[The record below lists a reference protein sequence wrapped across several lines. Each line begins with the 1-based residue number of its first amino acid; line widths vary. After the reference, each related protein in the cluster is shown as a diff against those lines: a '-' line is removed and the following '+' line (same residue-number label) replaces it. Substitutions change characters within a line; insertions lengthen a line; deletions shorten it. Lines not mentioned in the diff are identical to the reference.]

1 MNDQPNPRMIM
12 RGGMMLPED
21 MVRSN
26 TPFIPT
32 REQQNQTATSA
43 KVGAKPLSQRMSE
56 AYDRMK
62 NNEKKESNKIS
73 RKDTVLL
80 GKLVLEIEQV
90 KNNLNSIEN
99 EFRSTFR
106 KKAELDKKENELLKE
121 EKERLTILGASFRGF
136 RRRIGAITALLAGKQ
151 FLEGDLQGGFQNT
164 AIALTSFLPDII
176 RIVSGVVLGRMLLG
190 GRGMGAARGVATGG
204 GRGGLLP
211 MLLAGGGLLT
221 AGTALG
227 SRGSGDQRRM
237 ELTRRQAIPQL
248 LSRNDVRRFRASS
261 ARFDSILS
269 GMDDKKDLDI
279 NTRTAL
285 EVGDKIKEPKG
296 FVETAKDYGG
306 KVTNFF
312 KGDNPIDMTEKA
324 LEQYGYN
331 KDDFKLV
338 PQPDGTFKVLP
349 NTDGTESSSNNIEED
364 TIENIDP
371 KEKNTVPEGAFGIG
385 SKKTDDFTE
394 NEKSRN
400 FADIFGKDKLINL
413 LPYDEIGIVNNNNF
427 FTTEGDEIGIVN
439 SNNILTTE
447 GGESKNNI
455 ITIGSED
462 KQVSTGNDTPTTNS
476 NVHVKSTFSDNSKIS
491 YILEYGAGAVV

>member
-1 MNDQPNPRMIM
+1 MDDQPNPRMIM

-26 TPFIPT
+26 TPFIPS
-32 REQQNQTATSA
+32 REQQNQTTTSS
-43 KVGAKPLSQRMSE
+43 KVGVKPLSQRMSA

-62 NNEKKESNKIS
+62 SNEKESKKIS
-73 RKDTVLL
+73 SKDTVML

-106 KKAELDKKENELLKE
+106 KKAELDKEENELLEE

-136 RRRIGAITALLAGKQ
+136 RRRLGAITALLAGKQ

-211 MLLAGGGLLT
+211 MLLAGGGLLA

-227 SRGSGDQRRM
+227 SRGGGDQRRL

-261 ARFDSILS
+261 TRFDNILT
-269 GMDDKKDLDI
+269 GMDDKNDLQI
-279 NTRTAL
+279 NPRTAV
-285 EVGDKIKEPKG
+285 EVEDKIVEPKG
-296 FVETAKDYGG
+296 FIDTAKDFGG
-306 KVTNFF
+306 NIINFF
-312 KGDNPIDMTEKA
+312 KGENNPVEDPEETEEETIRQVSGNRDNRPDMI
-324 LEQYGYN
+324 GGV
-331 KDDFKLV
+331 D
-338 PQPDGTFKVLP
+338 
-349 NTDGTESSSNNIEED
+349 IREEF
-364 TIENIDP
+364 
-371 KEKNTVPEGAFGIG
+371 V
-385 SKKTDDFTE
+385 
-394 NEKSRN
+394 
-400 FADIFGKDKLINL
+400 DIFGPNALLKLPPEEEIDLSLAVSEN
-413 LPYDEIGIVNNNNF
+413 DEEEGGENNNN
-427 FTTEGDEIGIVN
+427 IV
-439 SNNILTTE
+439 
-447 GGESKNNI
+447 
-455 ITIGSED
+455 TIGGED
-462 KQVSTGNDTPTTNS
+462 KQVSTGTDTPPTN
-476 NVHVKSTFSDNSKIS
+476 NEVNVKSTFSDNSKIS

>member
-1 MNDQPNPRMIM
+1 MDDQPNPRMIM

-26 TPFIPT
+26 TPFIPS
-32 REQQNQTATSA
+32 REQQNQTTTSS
-43 KVGAKPLSQRMSE
+43 KVGVKPLSQRMSA

-62 NNEKKESNKIS
+62 SNEKESKKIS
-73 RKDTVLL
+73 SKDTVML

-106 KKAELDKKENELLKE
+106 KKAELDKEENELLEE

-136 RRRIGAITALLAGKQ
+136 RRRLGAITALLAGKQ

-211 MLLAGGGLLT
+211 MLLAGGGLLA

-227 SRGSGDQRRM
+227 SRGSGDQRRL

-261 ARFDSILS
+261 TRFDNILS
-269 GMDDKKDLDI
+269 GMDDKNDI
-279 NTRTAL
+279 QINPRTAV
-285 EVGDKIKEPKG
+285 EVEDKIVEPKG
-296 FVETAKDYGG
+296 FIDTAKDFGG
-306 KVTNFF
+306 NIINFF
-312 KGDNPIDMTEKA
+312 KGENNPVEDPEETEEETIRQVSGNRDNR
-324 LEQYGYN
+324 
-331 KDDFKLV
+331 
-338 PQPDGTFKVLP
+338 PDIIGGV
-349 NTDGTESSSNNIEED
+349 DIREEF
-364 TIENIDP
+364 
-371 KEKNTVPEGAFGIG
+371 V
-385 SKKTDDFTE
+385 
-394 NEKSRN
+394 
-400 FADIFGKDKLINL
+400 DIFGPNALLKLPPEEEIDLSLAVSEN
-413 LPYDEIGIVNNNNF
+413 DE
-427 FTTEGDEIGIVN
+427 EE
-439 SNNILTTE
+439 E
-447 GGESKNNI
+447 GGEINNNI
-455 ITIGSED
+455 VTIGGED
-462 KQVSTGNDTPTTNS
+462 KQVSTGTDTPPTN
-476 NVHVKSTFSDNSKIS
+476 NEVNVKSTFSDNSKIS

>member
-1 MNDQPNPRMIM
+1 MDDQPNPRMIM

-43 KVGAKPLSQRMSE
+43 KVGVKPLSQRMSE

-106 KKAELDKKENELLKE
+106 KKAELDKEENELLEE

-136 RRRIGAITALLAGKQ
+136 RRRLGAITALLAGKQ

-176 RIVSGVVLGRMLLG
+176 RIVSGVVSGRMLLG

-211 MLLAGGGLLT
+211 MLLAGGGLLA
-221 AGTALG
+221 AGTVLG

-261 ARFDSILS
+261 ARFDDILTGIS
-269 GMDDKKDLDI
+269 DKKNIRINPLVGNDVVDDI
-279 NTRTAL
+279 
-285 EVGDKIKEPKG
+285 EEPKG
-296 FVETAKDYGG
+296 FVDQMSDLGG
-306 KVTNFF
+306 GISNFF
-312 KGDNPIDMTEKA
+312 GGDDE
-324 LEQYGYN
+324 E
-331 KDDFKLV
+331 
-338 PQPDGTFKVLP
+338 
-349 NTDGTESSSNNIEED
+349 IEEED
-364 TIENIDP
+364 SIENIDP
-371 KEKNTVPEGAFGIG
+371 KEKNNIFSME
-385 SKKTDDFTE
+385 DYE
-394 NEKSRN
+394 NEMKSD

-413 LPYDEIGIVNNNNF
+413 LPD
-427 FTTEGDEIGIVN
+427 DEIGIVN

>member
-1 MNDQPNPRMIM
+1 MDDQPNPRMIM

-26 TPFIPT
+26 TPFIPS
-32 REQQNQTATSA
+32 REQQNQTTTSS
-43 KVGAKPLSQRMSE
+43 KVGVKPLSQRMSA

-62 NNEKKESNKIS
+62 SNEKESKKIS
-73 RKDTVLL
+73 SKDTVML

-106 KKAELDKKENELLKE
+106 KKAELDKEENELLEE

-136 RRRIGAITALLAGKQ
+136 RRRLGAITALLAGKQ

-211 MLLAGGGLLT
+211 MLLAGGGLLA

-227 SRGSGDQRRM
+227 SRGSGDQRRL

-261 ARFDSILS
+261 TRFDNILS
-269 GMDDKKDLDI
+269 GMDDKNDI
-279 NTRTAL
+279 QINPRTAV
-285 EVGDKIKEPKG
+285 EVEDKIVEPKG
-296 FVETAKDYGG
+296 FIDTAKDFGG
-306 KVTNFF
+306 NIINFF
-312 KGDNPIDMTEKA
+312 KGENNPVEDPEETEEETIRQVSGNRDNRPDMI
-324 LEQYGYN
+324 GGV
-331 KDDFKLV
+331 D
-338 PQPDGTFKVLP
+338 
-349 NTDGTESSSNNIEED
+349 IREEF
-364 TIENIDP
+364 
-371 KEKNTVPEGAFGIG
+371 V
-385 SKKTDDFTE
+385 
-394 NEKSRN
+394 
-400 FADIFGKDKLINL
+400 DIFGPNALLKLPPEEEIDLSLAVSEN
-413 LPYDEIGIVNNNNF
+413 DE
-427 FTTEGDEIGIVN
+427 E
-439 SNNILTTE
+439 E
-447 GGESKNNI
+447 GGEINNNI
-455 ITIGSED
+455 VTIGGED
-462 KQVSTGNDTPTTNS
+462 KQVSTGTDTPPTN
-476 NVHVKSTFSDNSKIS
+476 NEVNVKSTFSDNSKIS

>member
-1 MNDQPNPRMIM
+1 MDDQPNPRMIM

-43 KVGAKPLSQRMSE
+43 KVGVRPLSQRMSE

-62 NNEKKESNKIS
+62 NNEKESNNIS
-73 RKDTVLL
+73 RKDTVML

-106 KKAELDKKENELLKE
+106 KKAELDKEENELLEE

-136 RRRIGAITALLAGKQ
+136 RRRLGAITALLAGKQ

-211 MLLAGGGLLT
+211 MLLAGGGLLA

-227 SRGSGDQRRM
+227 SRGSGDQRRL

-261 ARFDSILS
+261 ARFDDILTGIS
-269 GMDDKKDLDI
+269 DKKNIRINPLVGNDVVDDI
-279 NTRTAL
+279 
-285 EVGDKIKEPKG
+285 EEPKG
-296 FVETAKDYGG
+296 FVDQLSDLGG
-306 KVTNFF
+306 GISNFF
-312 KGDNPIDMTEKA
+312 GGDDEDIEK
-324 LEQYGYN
+324 
-331 KDDFKLV
+331 
-338 PQPDGTFKVLP
+338 
-349 NTDGTESSSNNIEED
+349 ED
-364 TIENIDP
+364 SIENIDP
-371 KEKNTVPEGAFGIG
+371 KEKNNIFSME
-385 SKKTDDFTE
+385 DYE
-394 NEKSRN
+394 NEMKSD

-413 LPYDEIGIVNNNNF
+413 LPDDEIGI
-427 FTTEGDEIGIVN
+427 IN

-447 GGESKNNI
+447 GGDSTNNI

-462 KQVSTGNDTPTTNS
+462 KQVSTGTDTPPTNS

>member
-1 MNDQPNPRMIM
+1 MDDQPNPRMIM

-32 REQQNQTATSA
+32 REQQNQTTTSA
-43 KVGAKPLSQRMSE
+43 KVGVRPLSQRMSE

-62 NNEKKESNKIS
+62 NNEKESNNIS
-73 RKDTVLL
+73 RKDTVML

-106 KKAELDKKENELLKE
+106 KKAELDKEENELLEE

-136 RRRIGAITALLAGKQ
+136 RRRLGSITALLAGKQ

-211 MLLAGGGLLT
+211 MLLAGGGLLA

-248 LSRNDVRRFRASS
+248 LSRNDVKRFRASS
-261 ARFDSILS
+261 ARFDDILTGIS
-269 GMDDKKDLDI
+269 DKKNIRINPLVGNDVVDDI
-279 NTRTAL
+279 
-285 EVGDKIKEPKG
+285 EEPKG
-296 FVETAKDYGG
+296 FVDVVSDLGG
-306 KVTNFF
+306 GISNFF
-312 KGDNPIDMTEKA
+312 GGDDE
-324 LEQYGYN
+324 E
-331 KDDFKLV
+331 
-338 PQPDGTFKVLP
+338 
-349 NTDGTESSSNNIEED
+349 IEED
-364 TIENIDP
+364 SIENIDP
-371 KEKNTVPEGAFGIG
+371 KEKNNIFSME
-385 SKKTDDFTE
+385 DYE
-394 NEKSRN
+394 NEMKSD

-413 LPYDEIGIVNNNNF
+413 LPDDEIGI
-427 FTTEGDEIGIVN
+427 IN

-447 GGESKNNI
+447 GGDSTNNI

-462 KQVSTGNDTPTTNS
+462 KQVSTGTDTPPTNS

>member
-1 MNDQPNPRMIM
+1 MVDQPNPRMIM

-26 TPFIPT
+26 TPFIPS
-32 REQQNQTATSA
+32 REQQNQTTTSS
-43 KVGAKPLSQRMSE
+43 KVGVKPLSQRMSA

-62 NNEKKESNKIS
+62 SNEKESKKIS
-73 RKDTVLL
+73 SKDTVML

-106 KKAELDKKENELLKE
+106 KKAELDKEENELLEE

-136 RRRIGAITALLAGKQ
+136 RRRLGAITALLAGKQ

-211 MLLAGGGLLT
+211 MLLAGGGLLA

-227 SRGSGDQRRM
+227 SRGSGDQRRL

-261 ARFDSILS
+261 TRFDNILS
-269 GMDDKKDLDI
+269 GMDDKNDI
-279 NTRTAL
+279 QINPRTAV
-285 EVGDKIKEPKG
+285 EVEDKIVEPKG
-296 FVETAKDYGG
+296 FIDTAKDFGG
-306 KVTNFF
+306 NIINFF
-312 KGDNPIDMTEKA
+312 KGENNPVEDPEETEEETIRQVSGNRDNR
-324 LEQYGYN
+324 
-331 KDDFKLV
+331 
-338 PQPDGTFKVLP
+338 PDIIGGV
-349 NTDGTESSSNNIEED
+349 DIREEF
-364 TIENIDP
+364 
-371 KEKNTVPEGAFGIG
+371 V
-385 SKKTDDFTE
+385 
-394 NEKSRN
+394 
-400 FADIFGKDKLINL
+400 DIFGPNALLKLPPEEEIDLSLAVSEN
-413 LPYDEIGIVNNNNF
+413 DE
-427 FTTEGDEIGIVN
+427 EE
-439 SNNILTTE
+439 E
-447 GGESKNNI
+447 GGEINNNI
-455 ITIGSED
+455 VTIGGED
-462 KQVSTGNDTPTTNS
+462 KQVSTGTDTPPTN
-476 NVHVKSTFSDNSKIS
+476 NEVNVKSTFSDNSKIS

>member
-1 MNDQPNPRMIM
+1 MDDQPNPRMIM

-26 TPFIPT
+26 TPFIPS
-32 REQQNQTATSA
+32 REQQNQTTTSS
-43 KVGAKPLSQRMSE
+43 KVGVKPLSQRMSA

-62 NNEKKESNKIS
+62 SNEKESKKIS
-73 RKDTVLL
+73 SKDTVML

-106 KKAELDKKENELLKE
+106 KKAELDKEENELLEE

-136 RRRIGAITALLAGKQ
+136 RRRLGAITALLAGKQ

-211 MLLAGGGLLT
+211 MLLAGGGLLA

-227 SRGSGDQRRM
+227 SRGSGDQRRL

-261 ARFDSILS
+261 TRFDNILS
-269 GMDDKKDLDI
+269 GMDDKNDI
-279 NTRTAL
+279 QINPRTAV
-285 EVGDKIKEPKG
+285 EVEDKIVEPKG
-296 FVETAKDYGG
+296 FIDTAKDFGG
-306 KVTNFF
+306 NIINFF
-312 KGDNPIDMTEKA
+312 KGENNPVEDPEETEEETIRQVSGNRDNR
-324 LEQYGYN
+324 
-331 KDDFKLV
+331 
-338 PQPDGTFKVLP
+338 PDIIGGV
-349 NTDGTESSSNNIEED
+349 DIREEF
-364 TIENIDP
+364 
-371 KEKNTVPEGAFGIG
+371 V
-385 SKKTDDFTE
+385 
-394 NEKSRN
+394 
-400 FADIFGKDKLINL
+400 DIFGPNALLKLPPEEEIDL
-413 LPYDEIGIVNNNNF
+413 SLAVSDDDE
-427 FTTEGDEIGIVN
+427 E
-439 SNNILTTE
+439 E
-447 GGESKNNI
+447 GGEINNNI
-455 ITIGSED
+455 VTIGGED
-462 KQVSTGNDTPTTNS
+462 KQVSTGTDTPPTN
-476 NVHVKSTFSDNSKIS
+476 NEVNVKSTFSDNSKIS

>member
-1 MNDQPNPRMIM
+1 MDDQPNPRMIM

-32 REQQNQTATSA
+32 REQQNQTVTSA
-43 KVGAKPLSQRMSE
+43 KVGVKPLSQRMSE

-62 NNEKKESNKIS
+62 NNEKQSNNIS
-73 RKDTVLL
+73 RKDTVML

-106 KKAELDKKENELLKE
+106 KKAELDKEENELLEE

-136 RRRIGAITALLAGKQ
+136 RRRLGAITALLAGKQ

-211 MLLAGGGLLT
+211 MLLAGGGLLA

-227 SRGSGDQRRM
+227 SRGSGDQRRL

-261 ARFDSILS
+261 TRFDNILS
-269 GMDDKKDLDI
+269 GMDDKNDI
-279 NTRTAL
+279 QINPRTAV
-285 EVGDKIKEPKG
+285 EVEDKIVEPKG
-296 FVETAKDYGG
+296 FIDTAKDFGG
-306 KVTNFF
+306 NIINFF
-312 KGDNPIDMTEKA
+312 KGENNPVEDPEETEEETIRQVSGNRDNRPDMI
-324 LEQYGYN
+324 GGV
-331 KDDFKLV
+331 D
-338 PQPDGTFKVLP
+338 
-349 NTDGTESSSNNIEED
+349 IREEF
-364 TIENIDP
+364 
-371 KEKNTVPEGAFGIG
+371 V
-385 SKKTDDFTE
+385 
-394 NEKSRN
+394 
-400 FADIFGKDKLINL
+400 DIFGPNALLKL
-413 LPYDEIGIVNNNNF
+413 PPEEEIDLSLAV
-427 FTTEGDEIGIVN
+427 
-439 SNNILTTE
+439 SNDGEEE
-447 GGESKNNI
+447 GGEINNNI
-455 ITIGSED
+455 VTIGGED
-462 KQVSTGNDTPTTNS
+462 KQVSTGTDTPPTN
-476 NVHVKSTFSDNSKIS
+476 NEVIVKSTFSDNSKIS

>member
-1 MNDQPNPRMIM
+1 MDDQPNPRMIM

-43 KVGAKPLSQRMSE
+43 KVGVKPLSQRMSE

-99 EFRSTFR
+99 EFRITFR
-106 KKAELDKKENELLKE
+106 KKAELDKEENELLEE

-136 RRRIGAITALLAGKQ
+136 RRRLGAITALLAGKQ

-211 MLLAGGGLLT
+211 MLLAGGGLLA
-221 AGTALG
+221 AGTVLG

-261 ARFDSILS
+261 ARFDDILTGIS
-269 GMDDKKDLDI
+269 DKKNIRINPLVGNDVVDDI
-279 NTRTAL
+279 
-285 EVGDKIKEPKG
+285 EEPKG
-296 FVETAKDYGG
+296 FVDQMSDLGG
-306 KVTNFF
+306 GISNFF
-312 KGDNPIDMTEKA
+312 GGDDE
-324 LEQYGYN
+324 E
-331 KDDFKLV
+331 
-338 PQPDGTFKVLP
+338 
-349 NTDGTESSSNNIEED
+349 IEEED
-364 TIENIDP
+364 SIENIDP
-371 KEKNTVPEGAFGIG
+371 KEKNKIFSME
-385 SKKTDDFTE
+385 DYE
-394 NEKSRN
+394 NEMKSD
-400 FADIFGKDKLINL
+400 FEDIFGKDKLINL
-413 LPYDEIGIVNNNNF
+413 LPD
-427 FTTEGDEIGIVN
+427 DEIGIVN

>member
-1 MNDQPNPRMIM
+1 MDDQPNPRMIM

-32 REQQNQTATSA
+32 REQQNQTTTSA
-43 KVGAKPLSQRMSE
+43 KVGVRPLSQRMSE

-62 NNEKKESNKIS
+62 NNEKESNNIS
-73 RKDTVLL
+73 RKDTVMF

-106 KKAELDKKENELLKE
+106 KKAELHKEENELLEE

-136 RRRIGAITALLAGKQ
+136 RRRLGAITALLAGKS
-151 FLEGDLQGGFQNT
+151 FLEGDFQGGFQNT

-211 MLLAGGGLLT
+211 MLLAGGGLLA

-248 LSRNDVRRFRASS
+248 LSRNDVKRFRASS
-261 ARFDSILS
+261 ARFDDILTGIS
-269 GMDDKKDLDI
+269 DKKNIRINPLVGNDVVDDI
-279 NTRTAL
+279 
-285 EVGDKIKEPKG
+285 EEPKG
-296 FVETAKDYGG
+296 FVDVVSDLGG
-306 KVTNFF
+306 GISNFF
-312 KGDNPIDMTEKA
+312 GGDDE
-324 LEQYGYN
+324 E
-331 KDDFKLV
+331 
-338 PQPDGTFKVLP
+338 
-349 NTDGTESSSNNIEED
+349 IEED
-364 TIENIDP
+364 SIENIDP
-371 KEKNTVPEGAFGIG
+371 KEKNNIFSME
-385 SKKTDDFTE
+385 DYE
-394 NEKSRN
+394 NEMKSD

-413 LPYDEIGIVNNNNF
+413 LPDDEIGI
-427 FTTEGDEIGIVN
+427 IN

-447 GGESKNNI
+447 GGDSTNNI

-462 KQVSTGNDTPTTNS
+462 KQVSTGTDTPPTNS

>member
-1 MNDQPNPRMIM
+1 MDDQPNPRMIM

-26 TPFIPT
+26 TPFIPS
-32 REQQNQTATSA
+32 REQQNQTTTSS
-43 KVGAKPLSQRMSE
+43 KVGVKPLSQRMSA

-62 NNEKKESNKIS
+62 SNEKESKKIS
-73 RKDTVLL
+73 SKDTVML

-106 KKAELDKKENELLKE
+106 KKAELDKEENELLEE

-136 RRRIGAITALLAGKQ
+136 RRRLGAITALLAGKQ

-211 MLLAGGGLLT
+211 MLLAGGGLLA

-227 SRGSGDQRRM
+227 SRGSGDQRRL

-261 ARFDSILS
+261 TRFDNILS
-269 GMDDKKDLDI
+269 GMDDKNDI
-279 NTRTAL
+279 QINPRTAV
-285 EVGDKIKEPKG
+285 EVEDKIVEPKG
-296 FVETAKDYGG
+296 FIDTAKDFGG
-306 KVTNFF
+306 NIINFF
-312 KGDNPIDMTEKA
+312 KGENNPVEDPEETEEETIRQVSGNRDNR
-324 LEQYGYN
+324 
-331 KDDFKLV
+331 
-338 PQPDGTFKVLP
+338 PDIIGGV
-349 NTDGTESSSNNIEED
+349 DIREEF
-364 TIENIDP
+364 
-371 KEKNTVPEGAFGIG
+371 V
-385 SKKTDDFTE
+385 
-394 NEKSRN
+394 
-400 FADIFGKDKLINL
+400 DIFGPNALLKL
-413 LPYDEIGIVNNNNF
+413 PPEEEIDLSLAV
-427 FTTEGDEIGIVN
+427 
-439 SNNILTTE
+439 SNEEEE
-447 GGESKNNI
+447 GGEINNNI
-455 ITIGSED
+455 VTIGGED
-462 KQVSTGNDTPTTNS
+462 KQVSTGTDTPPTN
-476 NVHVKSTFSDNSKIS
+476 NEVIVKSTFSDNSKIS

>member
-1 MNDQPNPRMIM
+1 MDDQPNPRMIM

-43 KVGAKPLSQRMSE
+43 KVGVKPLSQRMSE

-106 KKAELDKKENELLKE
+106 KKAELDKEENELLEE

-136 RRRIGAITALLAGKQ
+136 RRRLGAITALLAGKQ

-211 MLLAGGGLLT
+211 MLLAGGGLLA
-221 AGTALG
+221 AGTVLG

-261 ARFDSILS
+261 ARFDDILTGIS
-269 GMDDKKDLDI
+269 DKKNIRINPLVGNDVVDDI
-279 NTRTAL
+279 
-285 EVGDKIKEPKG
+285 EEPKG
-296 FVETAKDYGG
+296 FVDQMSDLGG
-306 KVTNFF
+306 GISNFF
-312 KGDNPIDMTEKA
+312 GGDDE
-324 LEQYGYN
+324 E
-331 KDDFKLV
+331 
-338 PQPDGTFKVLP
+338 
-349 NTDGTESSSNNIEED
+349 IEEED
-364 TIENIDP
+364 SIENIDP
-371 KEKNTVPEGAFGIG
+371 KEKNKIFSME
-385 SKKTDDFTE
+385 DYE
-394 NEKSRN
+394 NEMKSD
-400 FADIFGKDKLINL
+400 FEDIFGKDKLINL
-413 LPYDEIGIVNNNNF
+413 LPD
-427 FTTEGDEIGIVN
+427 DEIGIVN

>member
-1 MNDQPNPRMIM
+1 MDDQPNPRMIM

-32 REQQNQTATSA
+32 REQQNQTVTSA
-43 KVGAKPLSQRMSE
+43 KVGVKPLSQRMSE

-62 NNEKKESNKIS
+62 NNEKQSNNIS
-73 RKDTVLL
+73 RKDTVML

-106 KKAELDKKENELLKE
+106 KKAELDKEENELLEE

-136 RRRIGAITALLAGKQ
+136 RRRLGAITALLAGKQ

-211 MLLAGGGLLT
+211 MLLAGGGLLA

-227 SRGSGDQRRM
+227 SRGSGDQRRL

-261 ARFDSILS
+261 ARFDDILTGIS
-269 GMDDKKDLDI
+269 DKKNIRI
-279 NTRTAL
+279 NPL
-285 EVGDKIKEPKG
+285 VGNDVVDEIEEPKG
-296 FVETAKDYGG
+296 FVDQLSDLGG
-306 KVTNFF
+306 GISNFF
-312 KGDNPIDMTEKA
+312 GGDDE
-324 LEQYGYN
+324 E
-331 KDDFKLV
+331 
-338 PQPDGTFKVLP
+338 
-349 NTDGTESSSNNIEED
+349 IEEED
-364 TIENIDP
+364 SIENIDP
-371 KEKNTVPEGAFGIG
+371 KEKNNIFSME
-385 SKKTDDFTE
+385 DYE
-394 NEKSRN
+394 NEMKSD

-413 LPYDEIGIVNNNNF
+413 LPEEEIGIN
-427 FTTEGDEIGIVN
+427 N
-439 SNNILTTE
+439 SNFILPTE
-447 GGESKNNI
+447 EGESKNNI

>member
-1 MNDQPNPRMIM
+1 MVDQPNPRMIM

-26 TPFIPT
+26 TPFIPS
-32 REQQNQTATSA
+32 REQQNQTTTSS
-43 KVGAKPLSQRMSE
+43 KVGVKPLSQRMSA

-62 NNEKKESNKIS
+62 SNEKESKKIS
-73 RKDTVLL
+73 SKDTVML

-106 KKAELDKKENELLKE
+106 KKAELDKEENELLEE

-136 RRRIGAITALLAGKQ
+136 RRRLGAITALLAGKQ

-211 MLLAGGGLLT
+211 MLLAGGGLLA

-227 SRGSGDQRRM
+227 SRGSGDQRRL

-261 ARFDSILS
+261 TRFDNILS
-269 GMDDKKDLDI
+269 GMDDKNDI
-279 NTRTAL
+279 QINPRTAV
-285 EVGDKIKEPKG
+285 EVEDKIVEPKG
-296 FVETAKDYGG
+296 FIDTAKDFGG
-306 KVTNFF
+306 NIINFF
-312 KGDNPIDMTEKA
+312 KGENNPVEDPEETEEETIRQVSGNRDNRPDMI
-324 LEQYGYN
+324 GGV
-331 KDDFKLV
+331 D
-338 PQPDGTFKVLP
+338 
-349 NTDGTESSSNNIEED
+349 IREEF
-364 TIENIDP
+364 
-371 KEKNTVPEGAFGIG
+371 V
-385 SKKTDDFTE
+385 
-394 NEKSRN
+394 
-400 FADIFGKDKLINL
+400 DIFGPNALLKLPPEEEIDLSLAVSEN
-413 LPYDEIGIVNNNNF
+413 DE
-427 FTTEGDEIGIVN
+427 E
-439 SNNILTTE
+439 E
-447 GGESKNNI
+447 GGEINNNI
-455 ITIGSED
+455 VTIGGED
-462 KQVSTGNDTPTTNS
+462 KQVSTGTDTPPTN
-476 NVHVKSTFSDNSKIS
+476 NEVNVKSTFSDNSKIS